1 MSSPME
7 REAGRQRAGGDGE
20 VELIKLLRA
29 CMGGGDG
36 GDDEGSRFQWLR
48 SQIIGGEAE
57 FDTPFGRRRL
67 TYADHT
73 ASGRFLAFVEEF
85 LLRHVLPF
93 YGNTHTVD
101 SYVGRRT
108 TGLVREATCYIKWR
122 LGALSRRDVLLFC
135 GSGST
140 AAIKRL
146 QEVMGVAVP
155 SLLRDAVLS
164 QLPPAH
170 RWVVFVGPY
179 EHHSNLL
186 SWRESLAEVVQVGLD
201 EDGMVD
207 IADLEAS
214 LRSPDF
220 VDCPKLGSFSACSNV
235 TGIHSDTRAIATVL
249 HRHGAYA
256 CFDFACSGPYVD
268 IEMRTGEEDGYDAI
282 FLSPH
287 KFLGGPGSSG
297 ILLMN
302 DALYR
307 IKDTPPST
315 CGGGTVLY
323 VSGHDEDT
331 VYHGEVEEREDAGT
345 PGIVQ
350 KIRAAAAFL
359 VKDWVGEAA
368 IRRAELQ
375 MLRKASER
383 LAENPRVQVLGAA
396 AAGSD
401 AAVAR
406 QPIISFLVYPEAQ
419 GEGTR
424 GKPLHCRFTT
434 RLLNDLFGIQGRGG
448 CSCAAP
454 YGHRLLSIDRR
465 QSKAIKSIIQ
475 MGYEGITPG
484 WTRVSFT
491 YYTSLQELELVLDA
505 IEFVADHGHKFL
517 PLYTFDWKT
526 GDWDFMHHQ
535 QALFSMKPKHE
546 DDEAFGGKPFNEY
559 MNFAK
564 SIVASLPTDVTALR
578 YIPES
583 IHSEL
588 VYFML

>member
-7 REAGRQRAGGDGE
+7 QAAGGLRAGGAGE
-20 VELIKLLRA
+20 FELTKLLGA
-29 CMGGGDG
+29 YMDHAGE
-36 GDDEGSRFQWLR
+36 DDEGSRFQWLQ

-57 FDTPFGRRRL
+57 FDSPLGRRRV

-85 LLRHVLPF
+85 LRRHVLPS
-93 YGNTHTVD
+93 YGNTHTAD

-108 TGLVREATCYIKWR
+108 TGLVREATHYIKRR
-122 LGALSRRDVLLFC
+122 LGASGRRDVLLFC

-155 SLLRDAVLS
+155 SLLRDAVLR
-164 QLPPAH
+164 QLPLAH

-186 SWRESLAEVVQVGLD
+186 SWRESLVEVVEVGLD
-201 EDGMVD
+201 DAGTVD
-207 IADLEAS
+207 IDHLEAS

-220 VDCPKLGSFSACSNV
+220 AGRPKLGSFSACSNV

-323 VSGHDEDT
+323 VSGHDEET
-331 VYHGEVEEREDAGT
+331 LYYGEVEEREDAGT

-350 KIRAAAAFL
+350 NIRAAAAFL
-359 VKDWVGEAA
+359 VKEWAGEAA
-368 IRRAELQ
+368 IGRAELQ
-375 MLRKASER
+375 MLRRAPER
-383 LAENPRVQVLGAA
+383 LRAGPDPRVLVLGATT

-448 CSCAAP
+448 CACAAP

-465 QSKAIKSIIQ
+465 QSKAIKSVIQ

-491 YYTSLQELELVLDA
+491 YYTSLEEL
-505 IEFVADHGHKFL
+505 EFVADHGHKFL

-535 QALFSMKPKHE
+535 QAFFPMKPKDE
-546 DDEAFGGKPFNEY
+546 DDEASGGKPFNGY

-564 SIVASLPTDVTALR
+564 AIVASLPTFTVKR
-578 YIPES
+578 YIPEA

-588 VYFML
+588 VDFLL